1 MLNIF
6 FIGILVFLCL
16 LAIID
21 LVVGASND
29 AVNFMSS
36 AVGSKVAS
44 VKWIIAISAAGVFA
58 GAAMSNGMMDVARFG
73 VFSPRF
79 FSFYDVLCIYLAVMI
94 ADVLLLDVFNSLGMP
109 TSTTVSK
116 VFELLGG
123 AFIVALIKMLQGA
136 TDAGGNALNL
146 GNLLNTNKALTMI
159 MAIFISV
166 AIAFVFG
173 TVVMWLSRML
183 FSFAKPKNRSWKTIL
198 FSALAATVMVW
209 FLIVKGL
216 KDSFF
221 MTPEVMSTIN
231 SRIWT
236 ILGVC
241 FAAMALLMSLLTL
254 LRVNV
259 LKAVVLIGTFA
270 LAVAF
275 AGNDLVN
282 FVGVPFAGLDAFA
295 DFSANGSDPKTYMML
310 SLQES
315 AQTPFY
321 LLMLAGLIM
330 VLALI
335 FSKKAKQVVK
345 MSVDL
350 SRQDDGEE
358 FFGSSAAARSIVR
371 FSSRMANF
379 VAPLIPQKV
388 MQWIDARF
396 TRPADADDGK
406 VDSEAAFD
414 LVRASVNVVLAGL
427 LVALG
432 TSLKLPL
439 STTYVTFMV
448 AMGSSLADRAWSR
461 ESAVF
466 RITGVL
472 SVIGGWLITAGA
484 AFFLCLVICAI
495 LYFGGYVA
503 MVIAVVVALVV
514 LIRSNRKF
522 SEKKPSGDPLF
533 KRMLQAKDSSELWSL
548 LCEHIRE
555 GNAERLKAVVKTY
568 NDATN
573 SFLSEEYAS
582 LKKNMNFVKEE
593 LDNLKRQRRREIVA
607 LRQLDSALAIRCNTW
622 YFLGSNSCQQMLYCI
637 KRIND
642 MMAEHVGN
650 NFTPL
655 SENYRKDVVE
665 VHHQV
670 SDIYERGLAM
680 LEAGDFSGADSLR
693 DEGKQLQRAIAD
705 RRDKILDSIHNEDA
719 NLNTL
724 MLTVSILQESQELVG
739 SLRRMARG
747 MNRFASSAIANI
759 EQ

>member
-44 VKWIIAISAAGVFA
+44 VKWIIAVSAAGVFA
-58 GAAMSNGMMDVARFG
+58 GAVMSNGMMDVTRFG

-123 AFIVALIKMLQGA
+123 AFIVALIKMLQGEA
-136 TDAGGNALNL
+136 DASGNMLNI
-146 GNLLNTNKALTMI
+146 GNLLNTGKALTMI

-166 AIAFVFG
+166 AVAFIFG

-183 FSFAKPKNRSWKTIL
+183 FSFSKPKRRSWKAIL
-198 FSALAATVMVW
+198 FSALAGTVMVW

-221 MTPEVMSTIN
+221 MTPAVMSVIDA
-231 SRIWT
+231 RIWE
-236 ILGVC
+236 ILGLC
-241 FAAMALLMSLLTL
+241 FAAMALLMTLLTL
-254 LRVNV
+254 LRINV

-270 LAVAF
+270 LAVSF

-295 DFSANGSDPKTYMML
+295 DFHANGTDPKTYMML

-358 FFGSSAAARSIVR
+358 FFGSSAVARSIVR
-371 FSSRMANF
+371 FSNRFANF
-379 VAPLIPQKV
+379 VAPLIPPKV
-388 MQWIDARF
+388 MRWIDTRF
-396 TRPADADDGK
+396 TRPAEGEDGK
-406 VDSEAAFD
+406 VDSDAAFD

-472 SVIGGWLITAGA
+472 SVIGGWLITAGV
-484 AFFLCLVICAI
+484 AFFLCLAICAI
-495 LYFGGYVA
+495 LYFGGYIA
-503 MVIAVVVALVV
+503 MVVAVAVAFAV
-514 LIRSNRKF
+514 LIRSHRKF

-533 KRMLQAKDSSELWSL
+533 KRMMRAKDSGELWPL

-555 GNAERLKAVVKTY
+555 GNAERLRAVVKTY
-568 NDATN
+568 GDATN

-607 LRQLDSALAIRCNTW
+607 LRHLDSALAIRCNTW
-622 YFLGSNSCQQMLYCI
+622 YFMGSNSCQQMLYCI

-642 MMAEHVGN
+642 MMTEHVGN

-655 SENYRKDVVE
+655 SETYRKDVVDI
-665 VHHQV
+665 HQQV
-670 SDIYERGLAM
+670 ADIYRRGLAM
-680 LEAGDFSGADSLR
+680 LESGDFTSANALR
-693 DEGKQLQRAIAD
+693 EEGKRLQRAIAD
-705 RRDKILDSIHNEDA
+705 RRDKVLDSIQSDDA

-747 MNRFASSAIANI
+747 MDRFTNSTIDN
-759 EQ
+759 EQR

>member
-1 MLNIF
+1 MNTF

-44 VKWIIAISAAGVFA
+44 VKWIIAVSAAGVFA
-58 GAAMSNGMMDVARFG
+58 GAVMSNGMMDVARFG

-123 AFIVALIKMLQGA
+123 AFIVAMIKMLQGES
-136 TDAGGNALNL
+136 DAGGNTLDL
-146 GNLLNTNKALTMI
+146 GNLLNTDKALTMI

-166 AIAFVFG
+166 AVAFVFG

-183 FSFAKPKNRSWKTIL
+183 FSFAKPKRRSWQAIL
-198 FSALAATVMVW
+198 FSALSATVMVW

-221 MTPEVMSTIN
+221 MTPEVTSMIEA
-231 SRIWT
+231 RIWT
-236 ILGVC
+236 ILCLC
-241 FAAMALLMSLLTL
+241 FASMTLLMTLLTL
-254 LRVNV
+254 LRINV

-295 DFSANGSDPKTYMML
+295 DFHANGTDPKTYMML

-371 FSSRMANF
+371 FSNRFANF

-388 MQWIDARF
+388 SLWIDTRF
-396 TRPADADDGK
+396 TRPAEGEDGK
-406 VDSEAAFD
+406 VDSDAAFD

-448 AMGSSLADRAWSR
+448 AMGSSLADRAWTR

-503 MVIAVVVALVV
+503 MVVAVAVAFAV
-514 LIRSNRKF
+514 LIRSHRKF

-533 KRMLQAKDSSELWSL
+533 KRMLRTKDCGELWSL

-568 NDATN
+568 GDATD

-582 LKKNMNFVKEE
+582 LKKNMNSVKEE

-607 LRQLDSALAIRCNTW
+607 LRRLDTALTIRCNTW
-622 YFLGSNSCQQMLYCI
+622 YFLCSNSCQQMLYCI

-642 MMAEHVGN
+642 MMTEHVGN

-655 SENYRKDVVE
+655 SETYRKDVVE
-665 VHHQV
+665 IHRQV
-670 SDIYERGLAM
+670 ADIYQRGLDM
-680 LEAGDFSGADSLR
+680 LGSGDFTGVNELR
-693 DEGKQLQRAIAD
+693 AEGKRLQRAIAA
-705 RRDKILDSIHNEDA
+705 RRDRVLDSIQNGDA

-747 MNRFASSAIANI
+747 MDRFINSAGTHD
-759 EQ
+759 

>member
-1 MLNIF
+1 
-6 FIGILVFLCL
+6 
-16 LAIID
+16 
-21 LVVGASND
+21 
-29 AVNFMSS
+29 
-36 AVGSKVAS
+36 
-44 VKWIIAISAAGVFA
+44 
-58 GAAMSNGMMDVARFG
+58 
-73 VFSPRF
+73 
-79 FSFYDVLCIYLAVMI
+79 
-94 ADVLLLDVFNSLGMP
+94 
-109 TSTTVSK
+109 
-116 VFELLGG
+116 
-123 AFIVALIKMLQGA
+123 
-136 TDAGGNALNL
+136 
-146 GNLLNTNKALTMI
+146 
-159 MAIFISV
+159 
-166 AIAFVFG
+166 
-173 TVVMWLSRML
+173 
-183 FSFAKPKNRSWKTIL
+183 
-198 FSALAATVMVW
+198 
-209 FLIVKGL
+209 
-216 KDSFF
+216 
-221 MTPEVMSTIN
+221 
-231 SRIWT
+231 
-236 ILGVC
+236 
-241 FAAMALLMSLLTL
+241 
-254 LRVNV
+254 
-259 LKAVVLIGTFA
+259 
-270 LAVAF
+270 
-275 AGNDLVN
+275 
-282 FVGVPFAGLDAFA
+282 
-295 DFSANGSDPKTYMML
+295 
-310 SLQES
+310 
-315 AQTPFY
+315 
-321 LLMLAGLIM
+321 
-330 VLALI
+330 
-335 FSKKAKQVVK
+335 

-503 MVIAVVVALVV
+503 MVIAVVVALAV

-533 KRMLQAKDSSELWSL
+533 KRMLQAKNSSELWPL
-548 LCEHIRE
+548 LCEHIRK

-607 LRQLDSALAIRCNTW
+607 LRHLDSALAIRCNTW

-655 SENYRKDVVE
+655 SENYRKDVVD

-670 SDIYERGLAM
+670 ADIYERGLAM

-705 RRDKILDSIHNEDA
+705 RRDKVLDSIHNDDA